1 VEEKDSRAGDN
12 TITYITIINK
22 SKQNKIMKNL
32 EKSYTFNGYTFH
44 RHSNNLYEGENFYEC
59 RGDVFYDDD
68 HDETPDPEL
77 WSGAI
82 DLQKYFKSIGI
93 DSDVSYSEKGWVEVY
108 LD

>member
-1 VEEKDSRAGDN
+1 ME
-12 TITYITIINK
+12 
-22 SKQNKIMKNL
+22 NL
-32 EKSYTFNGYTFH
+32 EKSYTFNGYTFK
-44 RHSNNLYEGENFYEC
+44 LYEGENFYEC